1 MAIDDSSAGGTFT
14 TDPVA
19 EAAWDEI
26 GLVPPRRLGSML
38 SKARS
43 ARGLTL
49 SDLAEH
55 ADGRFSLGQLASIE
69 RGTVS
74 LNDDGLRNVVSLYGV
89 EAGTLIPDRSRLVVD
104 LDEGLL
110 RVADTERRLDLSS
123 LRPGA
128 TISSATRHDV
138 LSRYLS
144 MVYTM
149 REMAPGSKLSLRV
162 EDLDVLGTTLRV
174 GTSALNAD
182 LVALMSEVD
191 GSVAWRTQLLRRRV
205 LIPAAGI
212 LVAFCGASALL
223 MIQGDGSTPAGAET
237 PTAVVTTA
245 APSSGAVL
253 GPATVQVRNADGTP
267 GPITDR

>member
-14 TDPVA
+14 TEAATD
-19 EAAWDEI
+19 AAWDEI
-26 GLVPPRRLGSML
+26 GLVPPRRLGTML

-43 ARGLTL
+43 AQGMT
-49 SDLAEH
+49 LAEVAER
-55 ADGRFSLGQLASIE
+55 ADGGFSMGQLASIE

-74 LNDDGLRNVVSLYGV
+74 LNDDGLRNVVSLYRI
-89 EAGTLIPDRSRLVVD
+89 EAGTLIPDRSQLVVD

-110 RVADTERRLDLSS
+110 RVADTERQLDVGSI
-123 LRPGA
+123 RPGA
-128 TISSATRHDV
+128 PISAATRHDV

-149 REMAPGSKLSLRV
+149 RELTPGSKLSLRV

-182 LVALMSEVD
+182 LVALMAEAD

-223 MIQGDGSTPAGAET
+223 LVQGDVGTPAGAET
-237 PTAVVTTA
+237 PPAVVTTA

-253 GPATVQVRNADGTP
+253 GPATVQVRNADGSA
-267 GPITDR
+267 GPVTDR